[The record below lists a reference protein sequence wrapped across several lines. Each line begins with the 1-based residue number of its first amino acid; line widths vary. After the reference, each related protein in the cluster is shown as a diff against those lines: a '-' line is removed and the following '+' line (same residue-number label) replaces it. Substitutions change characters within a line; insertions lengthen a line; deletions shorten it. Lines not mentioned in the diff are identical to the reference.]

1 MKDVCLVFTSFTKT
15 VLWTGKW
22 DFLTHIGDIGR
33 LREKT
38 VPTAADCSRGTF
50 ITDFQGVCLS
60 FCFEGRKFQYIFIL
74 QVLKIICSKLLC
86 PNSHLIMNLWS
97 DNSVNQ
103 NMWKNTEIAD
113 LSVLYKLLISSS
125 FSNV

>member
-15 VLWTGKW
+15 VLWIGKW
-22 DFLTHIGDIGR
+22 DFLIHIGDIGR

-38 VPTAADCSRGTF
+38 VPTPADCSRETF
-50 ITDFQGVCLS
+50 ITDFQGVCGS

-86 PNSHLIMNLWS
+86 PNSHLIMNL
-97 DNSVNQ
+97 
-103 NMWKNTEIAD
+103 
-113 LSVLYKLLISSS
+113 
-125 FSNV
+125 